1 MQSYRILQLHDF
13 AKLHIIYSY
22 LMKFQQKHFS
32 YGDQYAEFTNILF
45 INLYNLQIYNSGN
58 YLLIQRVH

>member
-13 AKLHIIYSY
+13 AKLHIVYSF

-32 YGDQYAEFTNILF
+32 YGDQYAEFSITF
-45 INLYNLQIYNSGN
+45 LQIYNSGN